1 MTPQRTWDLPKTLAK
16 IDRCSPQIKIPTPGV
31 QIEASRP
38 CGRVRIQESGG
49 GPKILQQEQD
59 GSPKTLLQQEQDG
72 QTTPK
77 RSGTPKNLSPDWPLV
92 DTPTPRV
99 QADAKTL
106 HPEKDGGPKTLQQ
119 EQDGSP
125 KTLLLLFSACLDVLL
140 AIELSFL
147 GLVCMD
153 CMNFRWSVQLNLIE
167 KEREIKYSYTFASLL
182 DLAILRKLN
191 TL

>member
-92 DTPTPRV
+92 L
-99 QADAKTL
+99 TL
-106 HPEKDGGPKTLQQ
+106 
-119 EQDGSP
+119 
-125 KTLLLLFSACLDVLL
+125 
-140 AIELSFL
+140 
-147 GLVCMD
+147 
-153 CMNFRWSVQLNLIE
+153 WST
-167 KEREIKYSYTFASLL
+167 RPGRSLL
-182 DLAILRKLN
+182 DKSKGPKVEIAPGPSGLMHFRTSCQLPLWQNVPVCANSGHSRGSDSSKDVGGGSMPFRGRDEDRWPQA
-191 TL
+191 